1 MSENHYIA
9 SFFVDEVSLSF
20 LLKKDERLGRWGKH
34 SVRMTAEMW
43 DTVGRTIREG

>member
-9 SFFVDEVSLSF
+9 SFFVDEAAISF

-34 SVRMTAEMW
+34 SVRMTAVMW
-43 DTVGRTIREG
+43 DVVWRTTREG